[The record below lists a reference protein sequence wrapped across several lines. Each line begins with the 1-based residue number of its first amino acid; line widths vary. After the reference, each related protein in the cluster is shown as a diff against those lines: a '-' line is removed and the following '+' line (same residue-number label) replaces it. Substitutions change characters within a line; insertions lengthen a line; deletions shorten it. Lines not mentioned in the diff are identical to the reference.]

1 MAWGDWASWGKTALD
16 TYSAYSNSKSGGT
29 SASGSGSS
37 DNIWGSILGG
47 LSGAAGA
54 ILSSKDAKDLLEIKS
69 KDDRRNIQF
78 EAELV
83 DYYKQLDKSRKRKA
97 LDVYN
102 SYGYGPTAPALDMP
116 AKPTV

>member
-16 TYSAYSNSKSGGT
+16 TYSSYSNSKSGGT

-54 ILSSKDAKDLLEIKS
+54 VLSSKDAKDLLEIKS

>member
-16 TYSAYSNSKSGGT
+16 TYGAYSNSKSGG
-29 SASGSGSS
+29 SSSSG
-37 DNIWGSILGG
+37 NIWGSILGG

-69 KDDRRNIQF
+69 KDDRRNTQF

>member
-1 MAWGDWASWGKTALD
+1 MAWGDWTSWGETALD
-16 TYSAYSNSKSGGT
+16 TYNSYSSSKSGG
-29 SASGSGSS
+29 SSSSSSG
-37 DNIWGSILGG
+37 NIWGSLLGG

-54 ILSSKDAKDLLEIKS
+54 VMSSKDAKELLKLKGE
-69 KDDRRNIQF
+69 DDRKNTQF

-116 AKPTV
+116 AKPTA

>member
-1 MAWGDWASWGKTALD
+1 MAWDDWASWGKTALD
-16 TYSAYSNSKSGGT
+16 TYNSYSSSKSGG
-29 SASGSGSS
+29 SSSSG
-37 DNIWGSILGG
+37 NIWGSLLGG

-54 ILSSKDAKDLLEIKS
+54 ILSSKDAKELLEIKS
-69 KDDRRNIQF
+69 KDDRRNMQLG
-78 EAELV
+78 AELV

>member
-102 SYGYGPTAPALDMP
+102 SYGYGPTGPALDMP
-116 AKPTV
+116 AKPTA